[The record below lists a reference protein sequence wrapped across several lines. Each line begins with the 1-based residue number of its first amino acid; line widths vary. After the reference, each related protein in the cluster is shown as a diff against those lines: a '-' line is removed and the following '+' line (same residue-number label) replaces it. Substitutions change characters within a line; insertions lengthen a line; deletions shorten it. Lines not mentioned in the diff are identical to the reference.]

1 MVRMAGVG
9 RRPVALARVIRRTG
23 LAELSEE
30 GLPALARDGEEG
42 AVRLLAVA
50 DGSAG
55 GGGVGD
61 LDAGVLLSRVRRLP
75 EGAYDLGHDV
85 SSFKLR
91 STPRMSFALAS
102 GVNADDRSRS
112 NALA

>member
-1 MVRMAGVG
+1 MPTLAG
-9 RRPVALARVIRRTG
+9 
-23 LAELSEE
+23 
-30 GLPALARDGEEG
+30 DGEQG
-42 AVRLLAVA
+42 AVVFRVLAVA
-50 DGSAG
+50 DGSAV

-61 LDAGVLLSRVRRLP
+61 LDAGVLRPRVRGLP
-75 EGAYDLGHDV
+75 EGANNLGHDV

-91 STPRMSFALAS
+91 SMPRMSFALAS